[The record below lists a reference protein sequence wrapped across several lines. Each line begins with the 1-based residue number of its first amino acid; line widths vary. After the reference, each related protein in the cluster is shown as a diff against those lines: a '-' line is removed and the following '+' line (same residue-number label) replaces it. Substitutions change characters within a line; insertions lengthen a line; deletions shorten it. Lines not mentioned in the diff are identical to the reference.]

1 LPWIAAVALF
11 ALIGIQSGLWLW
23 ERMATKNLPRV
34 ALGLPNVLV
43 IVVDTLRADH
53 LSSYGYKR
61 LTSPN
66 IDRLAREGILFETA
80 LATSSF
86 TLPSHASLLTGLY
99 TYEHEAEWMNPK
111 ALFSCQCPTLAE
123 ALRSLG
129 YRTGAFSANLF
140 WFTHE
145 YGFGRGFI
153 RFDDFFHSINDMML
167 RTFYGRVIEQF
178 VLRRLGFEDIPARK
192 RASDINRAAL
202 SWIESDQ
209 TRPFFVLL
217 NYMDTHDPY
226 LPPQPYRNTFS
237 SLKNPGG
244 VLNWRLGRNDPQMT
258 PEELQGEVDAYDGG
272 IVYVDHHIGQF
283 LAELQK
289 SGPAGNTLVVLTSDH
304 GEALGEHG
312 LYLHGNSL
320 FREAIHVPLIFWW
333 PGQIPAGVSVARP
346 VTNAAL
352 PATIMDLL
360 GADNQM
366 LFPSA
371 PLTKLWENPK
381 THSAW
386 PYPLTEIGQMTWLPE
401 ISPVYHGSIKSLVS
415 PQWHYIE
422 HETLGTEL
430 YDWQN
435 DPQEL
440 HNLVVSPETSSEGAR
455 LSLQLRQIFS
465 NDSTIMKKF
474 P

>member
-1 LPWIAAVALF
+1 MEHINHYALLTLAVGIAVQFTRWFRKHEAATLFFWRRSLPWIAAVALF

-153 RFDDFFHSINDMML
+153 RFDDFF
-167 RTFYGRVIEQF
+167 
-178 VLRRLGFEDIPARK
+178 
-192 RASDINRAAL
+192 
-202 SWIESDQ
+202 Q
-209 TRPFFVLL
+209 T
-217 NYMDTHDPY
+217 
-226 LPPQPYRNTFS
+226 
-237 SLKNPGG
+237 
-244 VLNWRLGRNDPQMT
+244 
-258 PEELQGEVDAYDGG
+258 
-272 IVYVDHHIGQF
+272 I
-283 LAELQK
+283 
-289 SGPAGNTLVVLTSDH
+289 
-304 GEALGEHG
+304 
-312 LYLHGNSL
+312 
-320 FREAIHVPLIFWW
+320 
-333 PGQIPAGVSVARP
+333 
-346 VTNAAL
+346 
-352 PATIMDLL
+352 
-360 GADNQM
+360 
-366 LFPSA
+366 
-371 PLTKLWENPK
+371 
-381 THSAW
+381 
-386 PYPLTEIGQMTWLPE
+386 
-401 ISPVYHGSIKSLVS
+401 
-415 PQWHYIE
+415 
-422 HETLGTEL
+422 
-430 YDWQN
+430 
-435 DPQEL
+435 
-440 HNLVVSPETSSEGAR
+440 
-455 LSLQLRQIFS
+455 
-465 NDSTIMKKF
+465 
-474 P
+474 